1 MGTKKSFLF
10 GMLSIL
16 AIASCSNDEGNVPT
30 QGNYNQTVP
39 VSGLIDG
46 HQYVDLGLSVNWA
59 TCNIGASKPN
69 EYGNYYPF
77 YYWGKQSAQTKPQK
91 ICGTIWDRASHL
103 WGTNWRLP
111 SYDEIK
117 ELANCEWTT
126 TTLNGTKGVKVVGPN
141 GNFIFLPFNGNGY
154 AENGISDYNLEG
166 PYETAYSG
174 VGEYV
179 GIWSGEKITKE
190 KFAIDFGW
198 NGPSSYMYIA
208 YPIGMKSKFNYSVD
222 AGSLFAIRPVSKFG
236 KDNSNNNDNTEGSI
250 GGTTTY
256 EKPDIIYN
264 SCTPY
269 QTKLKVVYQIYN
281 KEKTNVTS
289 AKVYYGTTSNPT
301 KSVKASVTT
310 AQIIA
315 NISGLKKGTTYY
327 VKCTATGK
335 GGTTTTEVTKLMT
348 QY

>member
-1 MGTKKSFLF
+1 MKTKNKILF
-10 GMLSIL
+10 GMLSLLTIV
-16 AIASCSNDEGNVPT
+16 SCGNDDGNSPT
-30 QGNYNQTVP
+30 KGNNNLNIP
-39 VSGLIDG
+39 VSGVIDG

-59 TCNIGASKPN
+59 TCNIGASKPYEN
-69 EYGNYYPF
+69 GSYYPF
-77 YYWGKQSAQTKPQK
+77 YYWGKQSAKSAPQK
-91 ICGTIWDRASHL
+91 IYGSIWDRAKHL

-117 ELANCEWTT
+117 ELANCEWSTI
-126 TTLNGTKGVKVVGPN
+126 TLNGTKGAKVVGPN
-141 GNFIFLPFNGNGY
+141 GNFIFLPFSGHGY
-154 AENGISDYNLEG
+154 AEDISEFNYEG
-166 PYETAYSG
+166 PYEKTCFG
-174 VGEYV
+174 IGESV
-179 GIWSGEKITKE
+179 EIWSGEKISEE
-190 KFAIDFGW
+190 KFATDYGW
-198 NGPSSYMYIA
+198 NGPSSYMYLK
-208 YPIGMKSKFNYSVD
+208 YPIGMKTKYGSTIS
-222 AGSLFAIRPVSKFG
+222 ASSLFAIRPVSKFG
-236 KDNSNNNDNTEGSI
+236 KNNSNDNGNTGGNM

-281 KEKTNVTS
+281 KNKTNVTS

-301 KSVKASVTT
+301 QSVTASVTS

-348 QY
+348 QN